1 MWTQTPFLKKLSIR
15 YLAIYTGDD
24 CWGDS
29 ERPKFG
35 SLLSYSLTNLM
46 RESLK
51 DGYGGV
57 YVFLSSVL
65 SVWFYVS
72 KEPYDVDSIWPVVYG
87 LSEILICDPVAWR
100 ISLPEAFF
108 KSSKEKGSF

>member
-1 MWTQTPFLKKLSIR
+1 
-15 YLAIYTGDD
+15 
-24 CWGDS
+24 
-29 ERPKFG
+29 
-35 SLLSYSLTNLM
+35 M

-72 KEPYDVDSIWPVVYG
+72 KEPYDVDSI
-87 LSEILICDPVAWR
+87 
-100 ISLPEAFF
+100 
-108 KSSKEKGSF
+108 